1 MPTPLDPDRLLR
13 ETFAAQVEYHSVL
26 GSTNDRAKE
35 YAAGRPGLL
44 PLLIV
49 ADRQTAGRGRGSN
62 RWWTGAD
69 ALACSLLLDPR
80 QETGTKGERERER
93 RGEGEKGRRGDEKT
107 LPSGSPLLPF
117 SSSPLLS
124 LAAGLAVARTVAPLL
139 PDATLGI
146 HWPNDVFAA
155 GRKLAGILVEVVPE
169 NLHVIGIGLNTNNT
183 IQDAPADVRRRA
195 VTLRDL
201 TGREHDHTEILREL
215 LGHMETLLRQLGTA
229 PEAIG
234 TEADRL
240 CLQRGQMLT
249 LQRGRRTA
257 CGLCLGIAPDG
268 ALILDTPEGKRSFYS
283 GVPGVGRIGNPSS
296 PYPGNGTD

>member
-1 MPTPLDPDRLLR
+1 
-13 ETFAAQVEYHSVL
+13 
-26 GSTNDRAKE
+26 
-35 YAAGRPGLL
+35 
-44 PLLIV
+44 
-49 ADRQTAGRGRGSN
+49 
-62 RWWTGAD
+62 
-69 ALACSLLLDPR
+69 LDPR
-80 QETGTKGERERER
+80 TFGIGQADP
-93 RGEGEKGRRGDEKT
+93 EKGGPEKGTGPICAKPGTYRRLVAGH
-107 LPSGSPLLPF
+107 SGKLDLSPFPVSLV
-117 SSSPLLS
+117 S
-124 LAAGLAVARTVAPLL
+124 LATGLAVVRAVAPLL
-139 PDATLGI
+139 SQENLGL

-183 IQDAPADVRRRA
+183 IQDAPQDVRQRA

-229 PEAIG
+229 PETIAA
-234 TEADRL
+234 EADRL

-249 LQRGRRTA
+249 LKRGRRTA

-283 GVPGVGRIGNPSS
+283 GVLGVGQICNPSS
-296 PYPGNGTD
+296 PTSGNGTD